1 MQRVFLHVFRLGL
14 GSQTTPFSST
24 STMESQPWIC
34 CRWPLQFSGT
44 RDSRQHVFHD
54 VLPNLECGTDF
65 FHRPSQEYHLLWSPG
80 FAWRTGATATMAWH
94 KPQESPSLVKP
105 SEDRF
110 VCCHSWA
117 LCFPPLKDM
126 GASHVL
132 QVIIDPMVATLN
144 TSHIAMF
151 LSLQSRLPGWWLRQL
166 RMVYTSHS

>member
-1 MQRVFLHVFRLGL
+1 MCFFACVSFWSWIPNDSVFLHLDHGKPTL
-14 GSQTTPFSST
+14 NLLPMTPAV
-24 STMESQPWIC
+24 
-34 CRWPLQFSGT
+34 SGT
-44 RDSRQHVFHD
+44 HDSRQHVFHD